1 MPLDPDV
8 FDESAAYDGTGLT
21 EELVIPIAQVQDM
34 HLTRKTNGATYV
46 ILFEVP
52 LQYLQDV
59 AIAGDGHTVL
69 FQGKQ
74 IGTGADIRRI
84 GLTKD
89 ADNNRHVKLAFQF
102 AQSEVKGSIA
112 RIGAAIVGDSEGEL
126 RIIPQYQQETL
137 DLTSR
142 AE

>member
-1 MPLDPDV
+1 
-8 FDESAAYDGTGLT
+8 
-21 EELVIPIAQVQDM
+21 M

-52 LQYLQDV
+52 LQNLEDV
-59 AIAGDGHTVL
+59 ALAGDGHTVV
-69 FQGKQ
+69 FQGKEV
-74 IGTGADIRRI
+74 GKGADIRRI

-102 AQSEVKGSIA
+102 AQSEVKQSIL
-112 RIGAAIVGDSEGEL
+112 RIGNAIVGDSEGEL
-126 RIIPQYQQETL
+126 RIIPMFVQETL
-137 DLTSR
+137 DLTKR

>member
-1 MPLDPDV
+1 MGLDPDV
-8 FDESAAYDGTGLT
+8 LDESQAFDGTGLL

-52 LQYLQDV
+52 LQNLEDV
-59 AIAGDGHTVL
+59 ALAGDGHTVV
-69 FQGKQ
+69 FQGKEV
-74 IGTGADIRRI
+74 GKGADIRRI

-102 AQSEVKGSIA
+102 AQSEVKQSIL
-112 RIGAAIVGDSEGEL
+112 RIGNAIVGDSEGEL
-126 RIIPQYQQETL
+126 RIIPMFVQETL
-137 DLTSR
+137 DLTKR

>member
-1 MPLDPDV
+1 MSDNEDEFA
-8 FDESAAYDGTGLT
+8 FDGAGLS
-21 EELVIPIAQVQDM
+21 EELVIPMAQVQDL

-46 ILFEVP
+46 LLFEVP
-52 LQYLQDV
+52 LQFIEDV
-59 AIAGDGHTVL
+59 ALAGDGNTVV
-69 FQGKQ
+69 FQGKE
-74 IGTGADIRRI
+74 IGKGADIRSI